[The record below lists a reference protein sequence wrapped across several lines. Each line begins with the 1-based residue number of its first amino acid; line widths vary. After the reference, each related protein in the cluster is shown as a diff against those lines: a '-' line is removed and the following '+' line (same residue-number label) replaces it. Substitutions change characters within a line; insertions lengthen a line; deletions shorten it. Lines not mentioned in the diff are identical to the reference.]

1 MVIDG
6 KTIYV
11 FKYSFKIS
19 KIYSDFSNIDDIVDY
34 EGNSHIEIDVII
46 KACWYIH
53 IETLITCT
61 GIDLS
66 EWEFA
71 AYSKPAKTS
80 GEVMLEDLVE
90 GFYMVFPGYRFDI
103 LRKLIKSET
112 LKAQ

>member
-1 MVIDG
+1 MNIYFTENIEMISTSVIELVNAKASPPLIAGYNDEIFVMVDSALNL
-6 KTIYV
+6 K
-11 FKYSFKIS
+11 F
-19 KIYSDFSNIDDIVDY
+19 N
-34 EGNSHIEIDVII
+34 
-46 KACWYIH
+46 
-53 IETLITCT
+53 
-61 GIDLS
+61 LS